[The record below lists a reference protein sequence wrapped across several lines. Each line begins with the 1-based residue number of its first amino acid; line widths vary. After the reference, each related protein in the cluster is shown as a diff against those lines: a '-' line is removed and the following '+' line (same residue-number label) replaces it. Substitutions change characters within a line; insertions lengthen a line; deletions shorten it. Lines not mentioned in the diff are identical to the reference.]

1 MGGWL
6 SRGWILDQREAPMT
20 DRITTIVGGP
30 GVKSQTGIR
39 ESDPVIATRSDKRL
53 ARVGR

>member
-6 SRGWILDQREAPMT
+6 SRGWILDQREAPM
-20 DRITTIVGGP
+20 TTIVGGP